1 MNKAFLKKKTLEKN
15 VEDAID
21 ITSLL
26 GFLLSLASWGCA
38 FFYFVYF
45 GDAFGVLGLAGLGV
59 IAQIFT
65 GDLAEIFMR
74 K

>member
-1 MNKAFLKKKTLEKN
+1 MDEKVLE
-15 VEDAID
+15 AID

-59 IAQIFT
+59 VAQIFT
-65 GDLAEIFMR
+65 GDLAEMLIR